1 MEEEKVLKIKNG
13 NMKLYS
19 MYKMIGLDWI
29 FYYGIK
35 VLFLAQ
41 VKEISSANIILLGVF
56 YSLFYIVFSM
66 INNTITNK
74 IGKKE
79 SIVLGQFL
87 NLTSMALVLIS
98 PNFIW
103 LIVSELIHSIGDSFK
118 GISETSL
125 MKVTLPE
132 KNQNGET
139 FSKVDA
145 SGYSKFCFIGAGATL
160 IAGFLYTINPYI
172 PVICC
177 MAVNVFALVL
187 AMKFKDI
194 DKLQKDE
201 SVTKNSDKDIENTK
215 NDLKDGIKF
224 VFHSRR
230 LHTLIILLGA
240 LWGILAVF
248 STYQEILLK
257 DLKIPAYYI
266 GLILA
271 GFQMLV
277 GFFLNNSNKF
287 NDKFKNHSLTYLG
300 LILTTGSILL
310 GVATMFN
317 IPFEVQLMTIIFVFI
332 TRAYSKGVFEVLKN
346 RYMNNFADGNI
357 VPKIYL
363 ANELVS
369 NFCAMIVGI
378 VASIILKKTVLSEAL
393 WIIGAIST
401 VIILIL
407 ALYSKSRLGLKPE
420 EYSKEDIEYKRG

>member
-1 MEEEKVLKIKNG
+1 MEEEKVLKMKKN

-19 MYKMIGLDWI
+19 MYKTIGLDWI

-56 YSLFYIVFSM
+56 YSLFYIIFSM
-66 INNTITNK
+66 INNTIINK

-79 SIVLGQFL
+79 SLVLGQFL
-87 NLTSMALVLIS
+87 NLTSMALILIS
-98 PNFIW
+98 PNFMW
-103 LIVSELIHSIGDSFK
+103 LIASELIHSLGDTFK

-132 KNQNGET
+132 KDENGET

-145 SGYSKFCFIGAGATL
+145 SGYSRFCFIGAGATL
-160 IAGFLYTINPYI
+160 IAGFLYTINPYVPI
-172 PVICC
+172 ICC
-177 MAVNVFALVL
+177 MVVNLFALVL

-194 DKLQKDE
+194 EQLQNDE
-201 SVTKNSDKDIENTK
+201 VKNKNSNKDIKNTK
-215 NDLKDGIKF
+215 NDLKDGLKF
-224 VFHSRR
+224 VFRSRR
-230 LHTLIILLGA
+230 LHTLIILLGV
-240 LWGILAVF
+240 LWGIFAVF
-248 STYQEILLK
+248 ATYQEILLK
-257 DLKIPAYYI
+257 DLQIPAYYI

-271 GFQMLV
+271 CFQMLV

-287 NDKFKNHSLTYLG
+287 NEKFKNHSLTYLG

-369 NFCAMIVGI
+369 NFCALIVGI
-378 VASIILKKTVLSEAL
+378 IASIILKKTVLSESL
-393 WIIGAIST
+393 WIIGAVAT
-401 VIILIL
+401 VAILVL

-420 EYSKEDIEYKRG
+420 EYSKEDIEYKKD